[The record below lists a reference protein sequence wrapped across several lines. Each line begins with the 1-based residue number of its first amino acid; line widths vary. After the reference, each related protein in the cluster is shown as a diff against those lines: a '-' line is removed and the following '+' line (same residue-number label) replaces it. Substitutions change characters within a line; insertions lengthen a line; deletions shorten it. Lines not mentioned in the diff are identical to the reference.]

1 MARWLAPD
9 KDHPQKDREVLARD
23 PTVVQ
28 PGLGRRFGGWI
39 VSLLLIG
46 AIVGGVLV
54 VVFIGQT
61 LHLPDWVRGRI
72 EARLE
77 QNLNGMQIA
86 FGDVSLVVDKG
97 WRPRVQLR
105 DVVLRDPKGFVFL
118 ELADAEASLA
128 MRPLLRGM
136 VQPKNI
142 SLTGAFATLRRDAS
156 GAFSLAVG
164 ETQAPVGQAKD
175 LPQLIERWDQV
186 FETPMLSALTAVE
199 LSALTIRYEDAR
211 AERSWTLDD
220 GRILLNRTGDDLSLA
235 SSFAILG
242 GRDYASSVDVS
253 YTSSIGSAKADVS
266 VSVNDVHTQDIAT
279 QNVALEWLD
288 VLRAPISGAF
298 RAGVDAAGELG
309 AVSATLQIGQGVLQ
323 PNNSARP
330 IPFSDARTYFTY
342 VPGEQLLTFDE
353 LSVDSAWVSGAAE
366 GRVFLGGIET
376 GELSELVG
384 QLTLTNLNLSP
395 GKLYDEPLV
404 LTEISSDF
412 RLQLHP
418 FNLDLG
424 QLHVNDQGRTVLLDG
439 TLVAGPEGWDVAVN
453 GTADRLETDRLLAL
467 WPERAVAKP
476 RKWVADNLTE
486 GTLNDINFAL
496 RLHPGQKPDV
506 YLDFG
511 YQDATIRFL
520 KTMPP
525 ITGAA
530 GQASLIR
537 NRLVTTASAG
547 QVVPDQGGPLDISGT
562 SFIIPDVSIK
572 KAAPGIV
579 RLKAAG
585 SVTSVM
591 SLLNRPPLEVLRKTP
606 LPVALADGQ
615 VQVSGTLAL
624 PLKKRAQFEEFEFH
638 ATGQITD
645 VQSDV
650 LVPNHLVTSEVL
662 EIILDQ
668 DGIIISG
675 NGKLDDV
682 PANVSWSQPLG
693 VGKNP
698 ASVLQGKVELSETL
712 IETFNIGLPPG
723 SVTGTGTGDFTL
735 DMIPGEPLRLNV
747 TSDLAGL
754 GLHFPALSWRK
765 PIPET
770 GIFELGGIL
779 GEETTIDHL
788 LLNAAGFEVV
798 GALSNNA
805 DGGLKRAQFS
815 SVRLNGWLDVR
826 ADLIGR
832 GERTPDL
839 HILNGTLDMRRSTF
853 GSDPGSSGG
862 NIEVALGQLRV
873 TDSLTLNNFR
883 GNFKT
888 TGGFQGPF
896 SGRVNG
902 RTRVTGE
909 VLPSGARS
917 AVRIRSNDA
926 GGVFKSAGILD
937 QGHGGSFDMTLHPV
951 GGGED
956 YEGVLHV
963 SDTRVKNGRAITAL
977 LNAISV
983 VGLLDELSGQ
993 GILFTKAEAR
1003 FRLTPSRFILY
1014 ESSAVGPSI
1023 GLSMDGEYNV
1033 NNARLNMQ
1041 GVVSPVYLLNGIG
1054 SMMTR
1059 KGEGII
1065 GFNYTLKG
1073 TSESPVVEVNPLSAL
1088 TPGFFRN
1095 IFRKPGVKAPRIS
1108 NEVFDTTPEPTKP
1121 RHNPDALGPDNR

>member
-1 MARWLAPD
+1 MAKWLAP
-9 KDHPQKDREVLARD
+9 QKNREVLAPD
-23 PTVVQ
+23 PAVFQ
-28 PGLGRRFGGWI
+28 LNLGRRVLRFWRWI
-39 VSLLLIG
+39 VSLLLIA

-72 EARLE
+72 EARIE
-77 QNLNGMQIA
+77 QNLNGMQIE

-97 WRPRVQLR
+97 WRPRVQLQ
-105 DVVLRDPKGFVFL
+105 DVVLSDPNGVVFL

-128 MRPLLRGM
+128 MRPLLRGL

-142 SLTGAFATLRRDAS
+142 SLTGAYATLRRDAS
-156 GAFSLAVG
+156 GAFSLAIG
-164 ETQAPVGQAKD
+164 ETQEPVGQAED

-199 LSALTIRYEDAR
+199 LSALTIRYEDASV
-211 AERSWTLDD
+211 ARSWTLDD
-220 GRILLNRTGDDLSLA
+220 GRILLKRTGDELRLT

-242 GRDYASSVDVS
+242 GRDYASSFDLS
-253 YTSSIGSAKADVS
+253 YTSSIGSAKADIS

-279 QNVALEWLD
+279 QSVALEWLD

-298 RAGVDAAGELG
+298 RAGVDAAGDFG
-309 AVSATLQIGQGVLQ
+309 PVSATLQIGQGVLQ

-330 IPFSDARTYFTY
+330 IPFSGARTYFTY
-342 VPGEQLLTFDE
+342 VPDKQLLTFDE

-366 GRVFLGGIET
+366 GQVFLGGIET

-384 QLTLTNLNLSP
+384 QMTLTNLSLSP
-395 GKLYDEPLV
+395 GRLYDEPLV

-424 QLHVNDQGRTVLLDG
+424 QLLVNDQGRTVLLDG
-439 TLVAGPEGWDVAVN
+439 TLVAGPKGWDVAVN
-453 GTADRLETDRLLAL
+453 GTADKIETDRLLAL

-525 ITGAA
+525 ITGAT

-591 SLLNRPPLEVLRKTP
+591 SLLNRPPLEVLKKTP
-606 LPVALADGQ
+606 LPVALVDGQ
-615 VQVSGTLAL
+615 VQVTGTLAL
-624 PLKKRAQFEEFEFH
+624 PLKKHAQFEEFEFH
-638 ATGQITD
+638 ATGQIMD

-650 LVPNHLVTSEVL
+650 LVPDHVVSSKVL

-682 PANVSWSQPLG
+682 SANVSWSQPLG

-698 ASVLQGKVELSETL
+698 ASVLQGKVEISETL

-723 SVTGTGTGDFTL
+723 SLTGTGTGDFTL

-747 TSDLAGL
+747 KSDLVGL
-754 GLHFPALSWRK
+754 GLHFPALSWHK
-765 PIPET
+765 PKTTT
-770 GIFELGGIL
+770 GVFEMGGIL
-779 GEETTIDHL
+779 GEETNFDHL

-798 GALSNNA
+798 GTLTNNA
-805 DGGLKRAQFS
+805 DGGLNRAQFS

-839 HILNGTLDMRRSTF
+839 RILNGTLDMRRSTF

-862 NIEVALGQLRV
+862 NISVALGQLRV
-873 TDSLTLNNFR
+873 TDSLTLNNFS
-883 GNFKT
+883 GNFQT
-888 TGGFQGPF
+888 AGGFQGPF
-896 SGRVNG
+896 TGRVNG
-902 RTRVTGE
+902 RTSVTGE
-909 VLPSGARS
+909 VLPSGERS
-917 AVRIRSNDA
+917 AVRIRSADA
-926 GGVFKSAGILD
+926 GGVFKSAGVLD

-951 GGGED
+951 DVTGN

-963 SDTRVKNGRAITAL
+963 ADTRVKDGRAITAL

-983 VGLLDELSGQ
+983 VGLVDELAGQ
-993 GILFTKAEAR
+993 GISFNKVEAR
-1003 FRLTPSRFILY
+1003 FRLTPSQFILY

-1023 GLSMDGEYNV
+1023 GLSMDGDYDV
-1033 NNARLNMQ
+1033 NSGRLNMR

-1054 SMMTR
+1054 SVLTR
-1059 KGEGII
+1059 KGEGVI
-1065 GFNYTLKG
+1065 GFNYTLRG

-1088 TPGFFRN
+1088 TPGFFRG

-1108 NEVFDTTPEPTKP
+1108 NEVFDTSPPPAKP
-1121 RHNPDALGPDNR
+1121 RYQPDTLGPDNR